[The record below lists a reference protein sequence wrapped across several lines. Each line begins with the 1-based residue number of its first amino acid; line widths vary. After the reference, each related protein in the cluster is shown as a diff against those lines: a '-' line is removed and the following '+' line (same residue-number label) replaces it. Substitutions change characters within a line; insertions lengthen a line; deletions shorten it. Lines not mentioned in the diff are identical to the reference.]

1 MQKFT
6 VAQFIREFSTEAKC
20 IAHLAE
26 LRFPDGITCPKCEQV
41 TEHYLIAK
49 RKCYECKECG
59 NQFYPTKGTIF
70 YRSRTPLTVWF
81 YVVFQMAQ
89 TRCGVSAKEIE
100 RQTGVTYKTAWKM
113 CQLVRA
119 ALAEGSL
126 DAMRGTVEIDEAY
139 VGGKPRYKGQS
150 RRGRGTRKQPVFG
163 IVERGED
170 GRVNRVRGFVVS
182 DTQRDTLLPIIA
194 DNVEDGSTVYSDEYA
209 VYRPLGDLGY
219 GHDWVQHR
227 RWQYAK
233 EEVNY
238 DTGEVLSA
246 EGQNPVH
253 TNSIEGFWS
262 HVKGGVTSVHKGV
275 SPRYLQRYV
284 DEFAF
289 RHSNAKKETP
299 MFTAMLSRIAD
310 AGQPSAT
317 LP

>member
-1 MQKFT
+1 MQKYT
-6 VAQFIREFSTEAKC
+6 VAQFIREFNTEAKC

-26 LRFPDGITCPKCEQV
+26 LRFPDGIPCPKCQEV
-41 TEHYLIAK
+41 AGHYLIEK
-49 RKCYECKECG
+49 RKCYECKKCG

-119 ALAEGSL
+119 ALAEGSFEP
-126 DAMRGTVEIDEAY
+126 MKGTVEIDEAY
-139 VGGKPRYKGQS
+139 VGGRPRYKGQS
-150 RRGRGTRKQPVFG
+150 RRGRGTKKQPVFG
-163 IVERGED
+163 LVERDED
-170 GRVNRVRGFVVS
+170 GKVKRVRGYVVS
-182 DTQRDTLLPIIA
+182 DTRRATLLPIIA
-194 DNVEDGSTVYSDEYA
+194 ENVEDGSTVYSDEYA
-209 VYRPLGDLGY
+209 VYRPLADMGY

-233 EEVNY
+233 EAVDY
-238 DTGEVLSA
+238 DTGEVLSD
-246 EGQNPVH
+246 EGENPIH

-289 RHSNAKKETP
+289 RHSNAKAETP
-299 MFTAMLSRIAD
+299 MFAAMLSQIAG